1 MLQGVQLAQLF
12 ETLVRADK
20 RFEIPAPRHLG
31 LVVFRLKGPNAWT
44 EKLLKRLNTSGKL
57 HCVPSAL
64 KGKYVIRFTV
74 TSQQTTEDD
83 IRRDWDVIRAVA
95 KDIAPHRITLAE
107 VKRQEPEFG
116 TSLLLSNS
124 PLTPKVVNGSFVAFF
139 EDSNV
144 WRDLVSRYSDHFTL
158 GSRDSPALRR
168 RVKGL
173 MVSQKQYSLDS
184 RMDLMNSLM
193 ASS

>member
-1 MLQGVQLAQLF
+1 MQ
-12 ETLVRADK
+12 
-20 RFEIPAPRHLG
+20 
-31 LVVFRLKGPNAWT
+31 GPNAGT
-44 EKLLKRLNTSGKL
+44 EKLLKKLNASGKL

-83 IRRDWDVIRAVA
+83 IRRDWNVIQALA
-95 KDIAPHRITLAE
+95 KDIVPHRITLAE

-124 PLTPKVVNGSFVAFF
+124 PLTPKVMNGSYVAFF
-139 EDSNV
+139 DGTNV
-144 WRDLVSRYSDHFTL
+144 WKDLVSRYSDHFTL
-158 GSRDSPALRR
+158 GSTDSPALRR
-168 RVKGL
+168 RVRGL

-184 RMDLMNSLM
+184 RMDLMNSLVA
-193 ASS
+193 ASVVGKYPPASAGALA